1 MQARKYYEICKEKG
15 NYVIL
20 TKWIKLQ
27 HEKNP
32 SSYLKSMQNVG
43 FEQTLLNL
51 LRFLLNNSL
60 WEKTVMETISV
71 AITGSSNMHCL
82 GLYLINIFMKSR
94 KAERCTD
101 VMFKLAFYCLYVTAE
116 DLNL

>member
-43 FEQTLLNL
+43 FEQTSTK
-51 LRFLLNNSL
+51 FI
-60 WEKTVMETISV
+60 EISV
-71 AITGSSNMHCL
+71 
-82 GLYLINIFMKSR
+82 
-94 KAERCTD
+94 E
-101 VMFKLAFYCLYVTAE
+101 
-116 DLNL
+116 